1 MKILIV
7 DDHPIVRAGL
17 KRMLGGD
24 PRFELAE
31 AADGKEALARCRQ
44 ERPDLV
50 ILDLN
55 LPGLG
60 GLEVIKRMKLEAPER
75 RILALSLHDDPIY
88 AMRALQA
95 GAAGYVSKNASPDE
109 ILEGIQRVAAGQS
122 YVAPHLAQE
131 LALFSVRAPAHPLG
145 ELSRRD
151 LEILR
156 LLGEGRSLAEIAD
169 TLGLSYKTIAN
180 NCGAIKAKLGVQ
192 RTAELVRI
200 AIESKAASEL

>member
-17 KRMLGGD
+17 KRLLAD
-24 PRFELAE
+24 LPHVELSE
-31 AADGKEALARCRQ
+31 AAGGKEALVLCRQ
-44 ERPDLV
+44 GRPDLV

-60 GLEVIKRMKLEAPER
+60 GLEVIKRLKLEAPEQ
-75 RILALSLHDDPIY
+75 RILALSMHDDPLY

-95 GAAGYVSKNASPDE
+95 GAAGYVSKNAPPDE
-109 ILEGIQRVAAGQS
+109 IRDGILRVASGQS

-131 LALFSVRAPAHPLG
+131 LALFSVRAPTHPLG
-145 ELSRRD
+145 DLTRRD

-156 LLGEGRSLAEIAD
+156 LLGEGRSLGQIAD

-192 RTAELVRI
+192 RTAELIRI
-200 AIESKAASEL
+200 AVESKAQSKI